1 MELNFKPLTDNHM
14 AELFYNFSPH
24 FNIPGEEVNS
34 VSGHLTLFDPA
45 NNILLEYLQDR
56 QDNPKEDT
64 ILKELL
70 A

>member
-1 MELNFKPLTDNHM
+1 M

-24 FNIPGEEVNS
+24 FNLPGEEVYS
-34 VSGHLTLFDPA
+34 ISGHLTLFDPA
-45 NNILLEYLQDR
+45 NNILLEYLEDKQDF
-56 QDNPKEDT
+56 PKEDT